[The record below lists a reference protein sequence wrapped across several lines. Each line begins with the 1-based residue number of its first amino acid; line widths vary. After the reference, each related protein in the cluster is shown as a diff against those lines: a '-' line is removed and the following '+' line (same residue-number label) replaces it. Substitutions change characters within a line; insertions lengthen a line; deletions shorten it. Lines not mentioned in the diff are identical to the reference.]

1 METLYTGNKS
11 HENGIFGSQ
20 EFDIL
25 PKHSEPELKTGTM
38 VITLVRV

>member
-11 HENGIFGSQ
+11 HDNDIFRSQ
-20 EFDIL
+20 ELDIFL
-25 PKHSEPELKTGTM
+25 KHSEPKPKTGMM